1 MLLPGQV
8 CVPGGGTSPLV
19 TAADY
24 RRGLIAS
31 PDEDDRVLLDR
42 YKIRIGWLQQAR
54 EDAKAAGQPRSFHR
68 KTAQHHRGDQRH
80 FGGQAGIVLPR
91 CCL

>member
-42 YKIRIGWLQQAR
+42 YKIRMGWLQQAR
-54 EDAKAAGQPRSFHR
+54 EDAKAAGERVGEDLKNLGSDVKDGAEHLG
-68 KTAQHHRGDQRH
+68 KSLWHGM
-80 FGGQAGIVLPR
+80 FG
-91 CCL
+91 